1 MSVSALSPT
10 RFAGSLSGFLQVA
23 SVIGLLLLLVKAVQF
38 YLHRKWLLKAFQQF
52 PSPPFHWFFGHK
64 QFKGE
69 QELQEIVSCIENF
82 PSAFPCWFWG
92 SNAYLTVYDPDY
104 MKVILGRSDPK
115 ANGIYRLLAP
125 WIGYG
130 LLLLNGQPWFQHRRM
145 LTPAFHYDIL
155 KPYVKN
161 MADSI
166 RLMLDKWE
174 RLASQ
179 ESSIEIF
186 QHISLMTLDTVMK
199 CAFSHKGSVQVDGNY
214 KTYLQAIGDLHNLFH
229 SRVRNIF
236 HQNDTIYR
244 LSSNGHLAKQA
255 CQLAHDH
262 TDGVIKL
269 RKDQLQ
275 NEGELENIKK
285 KRRLDFLD
293 ILLFARMENG
303 DSMSDKDLRAEVDTF
318 MFEGHDTTASGV
330 SWIFYA
336 LATHPEHQQ
345 RCREEVQSLLG
356 DGSSITWDHLDQ
368 IPYTTMCIKEAL
380 RLYPPVPGIVREL
393 STSVT
398 FPDGRSLPKELLG
411 IFNLSIWMSVK
422 ERMKEFPH
430 SLMTDFFVS
439 SI

>member
-1 MSVSALSPT
+1 MSDSALSPT
-10 RFAGSLSGFLQVA
+10 RLAGSLSGFLQVA

-38 YLHRKWLLKAFQQF
+38 YLHRQWLLKAFQQF
-52 PSPPFHWFFGHK
+52 PSPPFHWFFGHE
-64 QFKGE
+64 QFKGK
-69 QELQEIVSCIENF
+69 QELKEVVSCIEHF

-92 SNAYLTVYDPDY
+92 SNTYLTVYDPDY
-104 MKVILGRSDPK
+104 MKVILGRS
-115 ANGIYRLLAP
+115 
-125 WIGYG
+125 GYG

-174 RLASQ
+174 RLAGQ
-179 ESSIEIF
+179 DSSIEIF

-214 KTYLQAIGDLHNLFH
+214 RTYLQAIGDLNNLFH

-236 HQNDTIYR
+236 HQNDTIYK

-275 NEGELENIKK
+275 DEGELEKIKK

-398 FPDGRSLPKELLG
+398 FPDGRSLPKG
-411 IFNLSIWMSVK
+411 VQVTLSIYGLHHNPKVWPNPEVCTRLSPTIPAFL
-422 ERMKEFPH
+422 RR
-430 SLMTDFFVS
+430 SQ
-439 SI
+439 